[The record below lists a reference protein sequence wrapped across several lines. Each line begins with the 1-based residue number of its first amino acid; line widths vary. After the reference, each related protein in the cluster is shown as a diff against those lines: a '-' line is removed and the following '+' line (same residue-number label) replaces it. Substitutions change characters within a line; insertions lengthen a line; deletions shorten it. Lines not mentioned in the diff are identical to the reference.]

1 MRYQNLDAVI
11 LLASALLAAA
21 LAAPRAA
28 DAAATITVVNLD
40 GAGEGFNDP
49 SAPDAA
55 STAGGNTGAS
65 LGDQR
70 LIAFQ
75 RAAEIWGQFVESSVH
90 CIQEFRRRTEGRHL
104 VSRRP
109 GQHTKRIGP
118 RHAPVSGRRRHRRHL
133 QQRHR
138 HDLRI
143 PHRLVLWPGRRSARR
158 LHRLPH
164 RRSP

>member
-75 RAAEIWGQFVESSVH
+75 RAAEIWHRFVESSVEIRVGASFDPLS
-90 CIQEFRRRTEGRHL
+90 CSAGGATLGQRGRTLYSGISSAHRGPA
-104 VSRRP
+104 P
-109 GQHTKRIGP
+109 G
-118 RHAPVSGRRRHRRHL
+118 
-133 QQRHR
+133 
-138 HDLRI
+138 I
-143 PHRLVLWPGRRSARR
+143 PPPWPT
-158 LHRLPH
+158 H
-164 RRSP
+164 